1 LYDRRFDASRRCVLY
16 LILLHEAPGGSAHRA
31 AVRPEHL
38 ARLEALRDAGRLV
51 LAGPLPAVDG
61 VEPGPAGFMGSAI
74 VAAFADL
81 SAARAWAE
89 ADPYRAAGV
98 TRDISVFPFRQV
110 LP

>member
-1 LYDRRFDASRRCVLY
+1 MLY
-16 LILLHEAPGGSAHRA
+16 LILLHEAPSGSTHRA
-31 AVRPEHL
+31 AARPEHL

-51 LAGPLPAVDG
+51 LAGPLPAVDDPD
-61 VEPGPAGFMGSAI
+61 PGAAGFLGSAI

-81 SAARAWAE
+81 DAAREWAE

-98 TRDISVFPFRQV
+98 TAEVSVFPFRQV